1 MAGQTREQQ
10 RAERVAQARAA
21 QARQE
26 RRRRLAIAG
35 GSIAAVVVVLAALV
49 LIGLTHDSSSSGSGA
64 SAAPASVVAAVT
76 SVSQQQAAAIGDG
89 GTKNSILPL
98 DGKPLKVGDKPL
110 ILDIGAEYCPF
121 CAAERWSTVLA
132 LSRFGTWSGLKQT
145 TSAAEDVHPNTPT
158 FSFSGAT
165 LKSDYLVFQGV
176 ETATNKRVGNSY
188 EPLDKLT
195 AEQQRLVTTYNAPP
209 YVPEQSAGAIPFT
222 DFAGAFAASG
232 AGYDPSL
239 LKGKTLQQIADEVKA
254 GTSPAAKAI
263 IGHANRLTAA
273 ICVVTG
279 GQPASVCRA
288 EPVTSLAKTL
298 PNVG

>member
-10 RAERVAQARAA
+10 RTERVAKQRAEQARH
-21 QARQE
+21 E

-35 GSIAAVVVVLAALV
+35 ASIAAVLVVLGAVVA
-49 LIGLTHDSSSSGSGA
+49 IGLTHDSSTSSGSS
-64 SAAPASVVAAVT
+64 SAAPAAVVAAATGVPSAT
-76 SVSQQQAAAIGDG
+76 AAGIGAG
-89 GTKNSILPL
+89 GTKNAIIPL
-98 DGKPLKVGDKPL
+98 DGKALKVGDKPL

-145 TSAAEDVHPNTPT
+145 TSAAEDVHPSTPT

-165 LKSDYLVFQGV
+165 LKSDYVEFQGV

-188 EPLDKLT
+188 EPLDTLT
-195 AEQQRLVTTYNAPP
+195 PEQQRIISTYNAPP
-209 YVPEQSAGAIPFT
+209 YVPQQNAGSIPFT
-222 DFAGAFAASG
+222 DFGGVFASAG

-239 LKGKTLQQIADEVKA
+239 LHGKTLAQIADEVKA

-273 ICVVTG
+273 VCVVTG

-288 EPVTSLAKTL
+288 ELVSSLAKQL
-298 PNVG
+298 PRVG